1 MNDDYLI
8 DPLPRRWTTRIDGV
22 AVNARERDTTTT
34 TIKTTTMNGRRT
46 GTNKISRDATARGRS
61 TTTTTTTKGR
71 APSGGV
77 TIKKQPKTK
86 TKTKTTSGDGQ
97 GTTTTTTT
105 TGRDVNERRDG
116 EDDVE
121 RDEQTTIDGAD
132 DEERQGQRRG
142 ETTYARWVDDG
153 ASAREI
159 ELLAELRRKLD
170 DDPEQYANIQH
181 SESILH
187 DIGAQIEITF
197 KSVGTQT
204 DAGQCVDGE
213 AQCRDEIFRD
223 VEEGAHDSSAFTASL
238 RAALKECEHA
248 LLVQS
253 VYDPLDD
260 EFVFLE
266 SAQK

>member
-1 MNDDYLI
+1 
-8 DPLPRRWTTRIDGV
+8 
-22 AVNARERDTTTT
+22 
-34 TIKTTTMNGRRT
+34 MNGRRT

-61 TTTTTTTKGR
+61 TTTTTTTTTTKGR

-97 GTTTTTTT
+97 GTTTTTTTT